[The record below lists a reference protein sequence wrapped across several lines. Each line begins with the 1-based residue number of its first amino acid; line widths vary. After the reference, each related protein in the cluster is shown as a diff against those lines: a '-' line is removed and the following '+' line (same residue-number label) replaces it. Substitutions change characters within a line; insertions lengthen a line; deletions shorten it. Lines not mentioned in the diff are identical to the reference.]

1 MRRAI
6 VLLIM
11 LMFFAGISFSQT
23 ALNDKADN
31 ILGVYLGEQKGDVF
45 KARITKA
52 ADGTYKGQIFWMKND
67 RQPNGS
73 KRLDTKNPDKSLR
86 HMPCDQVVLFTG
98 LKHNPQKQCWDGTK
112 IYDPQRG
119 FTAEMSARFIATDT
133 LRITGTV
140 MGLSGHFVWKKI
152 E

>member
-1 MRRAI
+1 
-6 VLLIM
+6 M

-23 ALNDKADN
+23 VLNDKADN

-73 KRLDTKNPDKSLR
+73 KRLDTKNPDKRLR
-86 HMPCDQVVLFTG
+86 HVPCDQVVLFSG

-119 FTAEMSARFIATDT
+119 FTADVCPIHRHRHASYRRNGDGSKRAFCLEKDRM
-133 LRITGTV
+133 
-140 MGLSGHFVWKKI
+140 KN
-152 E
+152 